1 MTLFSRAAACAVF
14 LGSSLLV
21 MTTGTQ
27 SMAAML
33 TEEATPVAIPVA
45 PPFHPAAAV
54 LSDAV
59 DAAAATIF
67 VSTPVVQPVPEVVEM
82 PDEAES
88 FETLRSAVDTHR
100 DDDDDLTAEER
111 CLAVAVFY
119 ESKGEPLKGQMAVAH
134 VILNR
139 VDSRRFPASVCGVVT
154 QRSQFSFVRGGHLPD
169 ARPGRQWETAKAVA
183 RAAMADSWD
192 SPVGGA
198 MYFHAT
204 RVSPRWNRAKV
215 ATLGNHVFYR

>member
-1 MTLFSRAAACAVF
+1 MTLFFRAASCAAF

-33 TEEATPVAIPVA
+33 TPDAVSTPVEVA
-45 PPFHPAAAV
+45 PTAT
-54 LSDAV
+54 LIQEAV
-59 DAAAATIF
+59 DTAATVF
-67 VSTPVVQPVPEVVEM
+67 VSTPVVQSMAEPAVAEEPA
-82 PDEAES
+82 DEIAP
-88 FETLRSAVDTHR
+88 FDTLGAAVNSHR
-100 DDDDDLTAEER
+100 DDEDLTAEER
-111 CLAVAVFY
+111 CMAVAVFY

-139 VDSRRFPASVCGVVT
+139 VDSPRFPSSVCGVVT
-154 QRSQFSFVRGGHLPD
+154 QRSQFSFVRGGRLPS
-169 ARPGRQWETAKAVA
+169 ARPGGQWETAKAVA